1 MDIVRENLAAITSRI
16 ENAAHR
22 VHRDPQEITLV
33 AVSKKIGLER
43 IQAAMDCGQLQF
55 GENYIQE
62 ARDKIPNLAG
72 NLSWH
77 FIGHLQT
84 NKAGMAAALF
94 DVIETVDS
102 LKLAIALNKHLTALQ
117 KILPVLIQV
126 NIGGEHQKSGLPLA
140 EAESLLRE
148 IQKLPM
154 LRPTGLMAM
163 PPFGTDPEK
172 ARPFFKRLREAA
184 GLLAAKNLFVPQS
197 RGPELSMGM
206 SGDFEVAIEE
216 GATIIRIGTAL
227 FGRRH

>member
-1 MDIVRENLAAITSRI
+1 METVRENLAVLTSRI

-22 VHRDPQEITLV
+22 VHRDPREITLV
-33 AVSKKIGLER
+33 AVSKKIDPDR
-43 IQAAMDCGQLQF
+43 IQAAVDCGQLQF

-62 ARDKIPNLAG
+62 ARDKIPHLAG

-84 NKAGMAAALF
+84 NKAGIAAALF

-102 LKLAIALNKHLTALQ
+102 LKLAIALNNHLTALQ
-117 KILPVLIQV
+117 KILPILIQI
-126 NIGGEHQKSGLPLA
+126 NIAGEHRKSGLPLA
-140 EAESLLRE
+140 EAENLLRE

-163 PPFGTDPEK
+163 PPFFPDPEK
-172 ARPFFKRLREAA
+172 ARPYFKQLREAA
-184 GLLAAKNLFVPQS
+184 GLLAAENLFAPQS
-197 RGPELSMGM
+197 RPELSMGM